1 MTLERCQK
9 VLEFQGYAYQ
19 EVFTARER
27 AFYKKACELVAC
39 VPYEWDGSPVRC
51 HELVRAVARFTDLT
65 YTDGYY
71 GMCEHSWL
79 WLKPLEEL
87 SSLPRILD
95 VYTPGRI
102 PQVQLVDPSTHLP
115 FEYRRGPPR
124 DDIKDYMVTEL
135 AHMMRESRK
144 ALKPSGV

>member
-1 MTLERCQK
+1 MFD
-9 VLEFQGYAYQ
+9 FQGYAYQ
-19 EVFTARER
+19 EIFSIRELTL
-27 AFYKKACELVAC
+27 YKRACELVAR
-39 VPYEWDGSPVRC
+39 VPYEWNGSVIRC
-51 HELVRAVARFTDLT
+51 HELVRAVAKFTDLT

-79 WLKPLEEL
+79 WLKPLEEF

-102 PQVQLVDPSTHLP
+102 PQVQLVDPSMNLP

-124 DDIKDYMVTEL
+124 EDIRDSVVTEL
-135 AHMMRESRK
+135 CCWMRD
-144 ALKPSGV
+144 KPQSIRSFGV